1 MLSNLKGLV
10 RYTRFIF
17 LGVVCYWMF
26 IEVLPFSYIRTG
38 WVSGTEGIDY
48 WIITSYEILIIP
60 PSYHWIN
67 WIIDNSPSFWVVDN
81 DFCVTYFFWSPTTNL
96 KVSRKCRVLIF
107 VSKPPRSHTIF
118 TASAWR
124 LRVHH
129 LDCDPWAILSVFSVK
144 NTCFR
149 ETRDKGLYEQW
160 KKLGCLDYIDLHSG
174 LYYPVIRG
182 L

>member
-1 MLSNLKGLV
+1 MHPGNALKFKGIGQV
-10 RYTRFIF
+10 HEVYFSWR
-17 LGVVCYWMF
+17 GVLLDF
-26 IEVLPFSYIRTG
+26 IEVVAFFLHQDWMSFGNWRDWLLDHYFS
-38 WVSGTEGIDY
+38 WNIDN
-48 WIITSYEILIIP
+48 S

-81 DFCVTYFFWSPTTNL
+81 DFCIIFLVTNYKFEGIPQ
-96 KVSRKCRVLIF
+96 CRVLIF
-107 VSKPPRSHTIF
+107 VSKPPRSHTFF

-144 NTCFR
+144 NTCCR

-160 KKLGCLDYIDLHSG
+160 KNW
-174 LYYPVIRG
+174 VV
-182 L
+182 